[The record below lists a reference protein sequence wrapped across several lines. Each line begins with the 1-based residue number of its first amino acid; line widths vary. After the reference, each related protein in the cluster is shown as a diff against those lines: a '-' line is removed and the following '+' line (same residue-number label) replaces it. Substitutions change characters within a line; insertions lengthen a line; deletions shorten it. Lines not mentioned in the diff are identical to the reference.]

1 MNLLT
6 LTSARSGELLDH
18 YRLERLVATGG
29 MASVF
34 RATDTETGLPVAV
47 KIPHSGKL
55 ADQHALDRFLREI
68 EIGRKFD
75 HPGVVKVLRNE
86 GTSRGYA
93 VMEWAEG
100 RLLRT
105 IIGEQ
110 GRLAVERTVR
120 ITFAICDALEYIH
133 GHRVVHGDLK
143 PDNVMVGSVD
153 NIKLMDFGLARESA
167 VGWWNRL
174 RPGKAMGTPDY
185 ASPEQMKGK
194 LGDARSDL
202 YSLGIMLFEMLTG
215 EVPFSGLDP
224 DTAMQ
229 MRLQF
234 DPPAVREID
243 PNISPELDL
252 LVSRAIARDR
262 ADRYQSAREF
272 ASGLVD
278 FLQHETADKS
288 VESVVNF

>member
-1 MNLLT
+1 MSLLT
-6 LTSARSGELLDH
+6 VTSARSGELLDH

-34 RATDTETGLPVAV
+34 RATDTETGRPVAV
-47 KIPHSGKL
+47 KIPHSGKVH
-55 ADQHALDRFLREI
+55 DRHALDRFLREM
-68 EIGRKFD
+68 EIGTKFD

-86 GTSRGYA
+86 GASGRYA

-105 IIGEQ
+105 IIAEQ
-110 GRLAVERTVR
+110 GRLPVERTVR

-133 GHRVVHGDLK
+133 GHGIVHGDLK
-143 PDNVMVGSVD
+143 PDNVMVGSAD
-153 NIKLMDFGLARESA
+153 DIKLMDFGLARESA
-167 VGWWNRL
+167 VSWWNRL
-174 RPGKAMGTPDY
+174 GPRKAMGTPDY
-185 ASPEQMKGK
+185 ASPEQIKGK
-194 LGDARSDL
+194 LSDARSDI
-202 YSLGIMLFEMLTG
+202 YSVGIMLFEMLTG

-229 MRLQF
+229 MRLRF

-252 LVSRAIARDR
+252 LVGRAIARDR

-272 ASGLVD
+272 ASDLVE
-278 FLQHETADKS
+278 LRTQENADKP
-288 VESVVNF
+288 VESVINF